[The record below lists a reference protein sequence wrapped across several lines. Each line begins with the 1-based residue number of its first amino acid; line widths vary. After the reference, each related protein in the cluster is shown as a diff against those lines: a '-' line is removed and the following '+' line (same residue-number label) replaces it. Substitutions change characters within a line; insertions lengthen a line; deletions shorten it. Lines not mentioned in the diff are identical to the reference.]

1 MLTWKGSGL
10 NPAPTRKGLTMNY
23 KVLKNTVAGGRSV
36 RAGEIIELSQSEA
49 HVLMGYG
56 RVAPH
61 HEEAITT
68 NVVEDI
74 VHRDPVVAPRK
85 GRKPKHVS

>member
-1 MLTWKGSGL
+1 MK
-10 NPAPTRKGLTMNY
+10 Y
-23 KVLKNTVAGGRSV
+23 KVLKNTVAGGQPV
-36 RAGEIIELSQSEA
+36 KAGDIVELSNREA

-68 NVVEDI
+68 NVVEDVI
-74 VHRDPVVAPRK
+74 HRDPVIAPRR
-85 GRKPKHVS
+85 GRKPKNVA

>member
-1 MLTWKGSGL
+1 MKY
-10 NPAPTRKGLTMNY
+10 R
-23 KVLKNTVAGGRSV
+23 VLKNTVAGGQPV
-36 RAGEIIELSQSEA
+36 KAGEIVELSNYEA

-68 NVVEDI
+68 NVVDDVI
-74 VHRDPVVAPRK
+74 HRDPVIAPRR
-85 GRKPKHVS
+85 GRKPKNVA